1 MSSTDAADR
10 LFESIE
16 DETLPIMDDSSPENS
31 SGKDRK
37 QAENMDD
44 SINKDIEEIEDTEI
58 VAGNLDVEENVDQ
71 SVLEKR
77 KKPTPDVVPQVD
89 EFNKDSED
97 VKPVPVSETPSKS
110 DPAITSTPAK
120 EGLDLSSTK
129 TSTPAS
135 ASKSQK
141 ELELEEYRAKLAEK
155 RRQAREK
162 AEREAEIERQKQ
174 EQLRYLIGIIII
186 HNAS

>member
-16 DETLPIMDDSSPENS
+16 DESLPIMDDSSPENS
-31 SGKDRK
+31 SGKDGK

-58 VAGNLDVEENVDQ
+58 VAGNLDVKENVDK
-71 SVLEKR
+71 SVLEKS
-77 KKPTPDVVPQVD
+77 KSLTPDVVPQVD

-97 VKPVPVSETPSKS
+97 VKPETPSK
-110 DPAITSTPAK
+110 PNPVITSTPAK
-120 EGLDLSSTK
+120 EVLDLASTK
-129 TSTPAS
+129 TNTPAS

-162 AEREAEIERQKQ
+162 AEREAEIERQRQ
-174 EQLRYLIGIIII
+174 EQLRYLIGIIVI